1 MKKKMRTLAAALLA
15 AVLAAGMGTLAAAS
29 EAEESGQETTQE
41 TAQPTPLEQAQKAK
55 KTGLVES
62 EGSFY
67 YLEKGVMQT
76 KVWKK
81 IEGKK
86 RYFKASGKAAVS
98 QVMKISGKY
107 YYFNDKA
114 VLGKAKKPYV
124 VQTKKG
130 WYYVNKNGTT
140 AKKGWQKIGKK
151 KYYALSNG
159 SLLTGVSKAG
169 GAYYYFS
176 SRGGLKKAKKD
187 RIETIG
193 GTDYLVLKS
202 GKMGKGWCA
211 IGKKYYYCRKNGKI
225 LKNTTKDGIRIGA
238 DGVAEK
244 APEPAKS
251 ALDQKA
257 ASIVSSITRS
267 SMSQGEKIRA
277 CWSFVTSHANFYY
290 STAYYPGAYSQSEFR
305 RLALLMLNGRAGNC
319 YCFASAFAA
328 LTKACGCTSYVV
340 YGLCPGSRDGR
351 ADGMTRHCWVYIAGH
366 GYFDPEAAYAGFAS
380 VYASGGN
387 PWSEQGRVVI

>member
-1 MKKKMRTLAAALLA
+1 MKKSWKVFAAAMIAAAL
-15 AVLAAGMGTLAAAS
+15 AAGFGTMAQAS
-29 EAEESGQETTQE
+29 ETGESGQEQTA
-41 TAQPTPLEQAQKAK
+41 AQPTALEQAQKEK
-55 KTGLVES
+55 KTGLIES
-62 EGSFY
+62 EGSYY

-76 KVWKK
+76 RAWRKV
-81 IEGKK
+81 EGKK
-86 RYFKASGKAAVS
+86 RYFKANGKAAAS
-98 QVMKISGKY
+98 QVMKIRKKY
-107 YYFNDKA
+107 YYFNDDA
-114 VLGKAKKPYV
+114 VLGKAKKPYT

-151 KYYALSNG
+151 KYYALTNG
-159 SLLTGVSKAG
+159 MLLTGVSKAG

-187 RIETIG
+187 RIETIS

-202 GKMGKGWCA
+202 GKMGKGWCS
-211 IGKKYYYCRKNGKI
+211 IGKKYYYCKKNGKI
-225 LKNTTKDGIRIGA
+225 LKNTTKDGIKIGA

-267 SMSQGEKIRA
+267 GMTQGEKIHA
-277 CWSFVTSHANFYY
+277 CWNFMTSHANFYY

-340 YGLCPGSRDGR
+340 YGLCPGRRDGR

-366 GYFDPEAAYAGFAS
+366 GYFDPEATYAGFAS